1 MLPTSMQIRMEKR
14 EQIAGMIREYQ
25 RTGTYIDVNGKVW
38 KGSSFGIIL
47 AWEEYEKEFNK

>member
-1 MLPTSMQIRMEKR
+1 MLPVKMQIRMEKR